1 MADEQPWLTLTE
13 AAQRSG
19 LAREAIRARARR
31 KLVPSQRGN
40 RGELLVQL
48 PADLLAG
55 SGQGMADLSAGALAG
70 LPAAIVDLMSEVA
83 ELREQLAR
91 AEAAVEAARAV
102 AIADVA
108 TVKAEVSAAEA
119 RAKAEVA
126 AAEAKGEARAAALRE
141 LVDEL
146 KTQLAEARRP
156 WWQRLL
162 GR

>member
-1 MADEQPWLTLTE
+1 MADEAPWLTLTE

-31 KLVPSQRGN
+31 KLIPSQRGN

-48 PADLLAG
+48 PADLLAEA
-55 SGQGMADLSAGALAG
+55 GQGMAAPLAGEVAGLSAAMADLLA
-70 LPAAIVDLMSEVA
+70 EVA
-83 ELREQLAR
+83 ELREKLAR
-91 AEAAVEAARAV
+91 LEAEQGMAKAVAVAEQAAAVAEANS
-102 AIADVA
+102 
-108 TVKAEVSAAEA
+108 K
-119 RAKAEVA
+119 
-126 AAEAKGEARAAALRE
+126 AAALRE

-146 KTQLAEARRP
+146 KQQLAESRRL